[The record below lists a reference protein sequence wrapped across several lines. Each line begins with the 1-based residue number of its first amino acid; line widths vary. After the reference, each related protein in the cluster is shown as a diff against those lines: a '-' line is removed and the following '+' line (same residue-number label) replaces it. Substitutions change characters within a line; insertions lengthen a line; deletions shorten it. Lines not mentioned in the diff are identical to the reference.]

1 MNSMLPDFKY
11 ETESLKDLF
20 FCYLH
25 REYTRVSRLNPDAGN
40 NCAPSTPS

>member
-11 ETESLKDLF
+11 ETEPLKGLF

-25 REYTRVSRLNPDAGN
+25 REYTRISRLITGGGQ
-40 NCAPSTPS
+40 